1 MFQSKLIV
9 SSQIGELTN
18 NVESS
23 RGGKFGRGER
33 NPRGREE
40 EIWKKNNHKEKDCWN
55 IDKPQC
61 YNWKGVAMSKRI
73 VTLKI
78 NTTSY

>member
-1 MFQSKLIV
+1 MLHRSEKSFQSMFQSKLIV

-40 EIWKKNNHKEKDCWN
+40 EI
-55 IDKPQC
+55 
-61 YNWKGVAMSKRI
+61 
-73 VTLKI
+73 
-78 NTTSY
+78 